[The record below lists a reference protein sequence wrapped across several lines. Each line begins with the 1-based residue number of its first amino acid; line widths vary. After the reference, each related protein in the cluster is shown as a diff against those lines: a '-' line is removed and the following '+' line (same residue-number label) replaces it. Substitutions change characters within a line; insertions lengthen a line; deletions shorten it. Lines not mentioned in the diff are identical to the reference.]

1 MSPTMVEHSG
11 LDIMC
16 LNKYCHSSSSSSSS
30 EQDKKV
36 FTKLKLSLSEDY
48 PRKNAE
54 ILSGQY
60 GTNVLLI
67 GAALMLAIAHHGPSV
82 KEEHLLSFVTCLM
95 LLQLIWMM
103 WYILLR
109 DRRKNTRTEK
119 DVHATTCWIR
129 GGLTLLALLSLIM
142 DAFRIGY
149 YVGYRSCVSAVLGVF
164 PVIHATHTV
173 AQVHFLWFHIKD
185 VIKSFE
191 TFERFGVIHAV
202 FTNLL
207 LWCNGVMSEAEHFL
221 NNHKRRLSALGYGNL
236 TIGFRRHT
244 VLLVLRPPPRPF
256 RHTSATTTTLPG
268 NPPLD
273 LADGFVPRLLP
284 PKVHSEPHCNCTT
297 STCSM
302 FSSSLLYLYPFNVE
316 YHIFVS
322 AMLFVMWKNIGR
334 TIELLSNK
342 KRLATKTQGLT
353 VGPILGLLAMASTIG
368 ILVVYITHVEESL
381 QTRQSAISMFYIYG
395 IVMLVSMCSAGASG
409 LLIYRADHV
418 PLDTS
423 KNPSRQLDTELLFGS
438 SIGSWLMSWCS
449 IVAVLG
455 TNSSPPYRWTNLIY
469 SLLIVLEKYI
479 QNIFVVESLYR
490 QQEDGQSE
498 DPELPVAPEIF
509 SVTSSLAPPYDGIIN
524 RAYDKPDRT
533 CVTMENDQ
541 KESGQVYRCP
551 RKPSDVALPAG
562 SKAKEPTNRKRQILK
577 NIAVFLIMCNIS
589 LWILPAFGCRPQ
601 YENGLEQETFGF
613 SVWTTV
619 LNFAIPLN
627 LFYRMHS
634 VASLF
639 EVFRRV

>member
-1 MSPTMVEHSG
+1 MVEHSG

-30 EQDKKV
+30 EHDKKI
-36 FTKLKLSLSEDY
+36 FTKLKLKLSADY
-48 PRKNAE
+48 PKKNAE
-54 ILSGQY
+54 FLSGQY
-60 GTNVLLI
+60 GTNLLLI
-67 GAALMLAIAHHGPSV
+67 GAALMLAITHHDPDV

-95 LLQLIWMM
+95 ILQLIWMM
-103 WYILLR
+103 WYILVR
-109 DRRKNTRTEK
+109 DRQKNSRTEK
-119 DVHATTCWIR
+119 DVHATTSWIR

-149 YVGYRSCVSAVLGVF
+149 YVGYQSCVSAVLGVY
-164 PVIHATHTV
+164 PVIHATHTI

-207 LWCNGVMSEAEHFL
+207 LWCTGVMSEAEHFL
-221 NNHKRRLSALGYGNL
+221 NNHMRRLSALGYENL
-236 TIGFRRHT
+236 TIEQ
-244 VLLVLRPPPRPF
+244 
-256 RHTSATTTTLPG
+256 
-268 NPPLD
+268 
-273 LADGFVPRLLP
+273 
-284 PKVHSEPHCNCTT
+284 SEPLCNCST

-302 FSSSLLYLYPFNVE
+302 FTTSLYYLYPFNIE

-334 TIELLSNK
+334 TIDLSSNW
-342 KRLATKTQGLT
+342 KRLATKTQGLS
-353 VGPILGLLAMASTIG
+353 VGPILGLLALASTIG
-368 ILVVYITHVEESL
+368 ILVVYITYVESL
-381 QTRQSAISMFYIYG
+381 KTRQSAISMFYIYG
-395 IVMLVSMCSAGASG
+395 IVMLVFMCLAGASG
-409 LLIYRADHV
+409 LLIYRADHM

-449 IVAVLG
+449 IVAVLSA
-455 TNSSPPYRWTNLIY
+455 NSSPPYLWTNFIY
-469 SLLIVLEKYI
+469 SLLIVLEKYM
-479 QNIFVVESLYR
+479 QNLFIIESLYR
-490 QQEDGQSE
+490 QQQDREREDS
-498 DPELPVAPEIF
+498 ELPPAPEIF
-509 SVTSSLAPPYDGIIN
+509 SVTSSLAPPYNGIIN
-524 RAYDKPDRT
+524 RAYETPDRA
-533 CVTMENDQ
+533 CVTMENEQ
-541 KESGQVYRCP
+541 EEGGPVYTCP
-551 RKPSDVALPAG
+551 RKPSEVPLPVRN
-562 SKAKEPTNRKRQILK
+562 KVEEPSNIKRQILK

-613 SVWTTV
+613 SIWTTV

>member
-1 MSPTMVEHSG
+1 MVEHTG

-16 LNKYCHSSSSSSSS
+16 LNKHCHSSSSSSSS
-30 EQDKKV
+30 EPDKKV
-36 FTKLKLSLSEDY
+36 FSKLKLSLSDY

-67 GAALMLAIAHHGPSV
+67 GAALMLAQGPSI
-82 KEEHLLSFVTCLM
+82 KQEHLLSFITGLM
-95 LLQLIWMM
+95 ILQLIWMM
-103 WYILLR
+103 WYILVR

-129 GGLTLLALLSLIM
+129 GGLTLLALLSLTM

-149 YVGYRSCVSAVLGVF
+149 YVGYRTCLSAVIGVY
-164 PVIHATHTV
+164 PVIHATHTI

-207 LWCNGVMSEAEHFL
+207 LWCNGVRAEAEHFL
-221 NNHKRRLSALGYGNL
+221 NNYMRRLSALGYENF
-236 TIGFRRHT
+236 TIE
-244 VLLVLRPPPRPF
+244 
-256 RHTSATTTTLPG
+256 
-268 NPPLD
+268 N
-273 LADGFVPRLLP
+273 
-284 PKVHSEPHCNCTT
+284 SEPLCNCTT
-297 STCSM
+297 STCTM
-302 FSSSLLYLYPFNVE
+302 FSSSLKYLFPFNIE

-334 TIELLSNK
+334 TIDLSSNH
-342 KRLATKTQGLT
+342 KRLATKTQGLIL
-353 VGPILGLLAMASTIG
+353 GPLLGLLALGSTIG
-368 ILVVYITHVEESL
+368 VLVVYITHLEDSL
-381 QTRQSAISMFYIYG
+381 QTRQSAITMFYIYG
-395 IVMLVSMCSAGASG
+395 IVMLVFMCSASLSG
-409 LLIYRADHV
+409 LLIYRADNM

-455 TNSSPPYRWTNLIY
+455 TNSSPSYRWTNFVY
-469 SLLIVLEKYI
+469 SLLVVLEKCI
-479 QNIFVVESLYR
+479 QNLFIIESLYR
-490 QQEDGQSE
+490 QPEDGARK
-498 DPELPVAPEIF
+498 DPELPAAPEIC
-509 SVTSSLAPPYDGIIN
+509 SVSSSLALPYNGIIN
-524 RAYDKPDRT
+524 QGYETPDMA
-533 CVTMENDQ
+533 CVTIENKQ
-541 KESGQVYRCP
+541 EESGQVYTCP
-551 RKPSDVALPAG
+551 TKPPDVPLPVG
-562 SKAKEPTNRKRQILK
+562 NKVVKPPKIKRQILK
-577 NIAVFLIMCNIS
+577 NIAIFLLMCNIS

-601 YENGLEQETFGF
+601 YDNGLEEQTFGF
-613 SVWTTV
+613 SIWITV

-634 VASLF
+634 VACLF
-639 EVFRRV
+639 EVFRQV

>member
-1 MSPTMVEHSG
+1 MVEHNG

-30 EQDKKV
+30 ENDKKT
-36 FTKLKLSLSEDY
+36 FTKLKESLSGEY
-48 PRKNAE
+48 PRKNGE
-54 ILSGQY
+54 ILSAQY

-82 KEEHLLSFVTCLM
+82 KEDHLLSFVTCLM
-95 LLQLIWMM
+95 ILQLIWMM
-103 WYILLR
+103 WYILVR
-109 DRRKNTRTEK
+109 DRQKNTRTDK
-119 DVHATTCWIR
+119 DVHASTCWIR

-149 YVGYRSCVSAVLGVF
+149 YVGYQSCVSAVLGVH
-164 PVIHATHTV
+164 PVIHATHTI

-236 TIGFRRHT
+236 TI
-244 VLLVLRPPPRPF
+244 
-256 RHTSATTTTLPG
+256 
-268 NPPLD
+268 
-273 LADGFVPRLLP
+273 
-284 PKVHSEPHCNCTT
+284 VHSEPCCNCTT

-302 FSSSLLYLYPFNVE
+302 FSGSLYYLYPFNIE

-334 TIELLSNK
+334 TIDLSSNK
-342 KRLATKTQGLT
+342 KRLATKTRGLT
-353 VGPILGLLAMASTIG
+353 FGPILGLVALASTIG
-368 ILVVYITHVEESL
+368 ILVVYITHVEESPKTL
-381 QTRQSAISMFYIYG
+381 QSAVSMFYIYG
-395 IVMLVSMCSAGASG
+395 IIMLVFMCSVGASG
-409 LLIYRADHV
+409 LLIYRANHM
-418 PLDTS
+418 PLDMS

-438 SIGSWLMSWCS
+438 SIGSWFMSWCS
-449 IVAVLG
+449 IIAVLG
-455 TNSSPPYRWTNLIY
+455 ANSSPPYRWTNLVY
-469 SLLIVLEKYI
+469 SLLVVVERYI
-479 QNIFVVESLYR
+479 QNIFIVESLYR
-490 QQEDGQSE
+490 QQEERERE

-509 SVTSSLAPPYDGIIN
+509 SVTSSLAPSYNGIFNRPYE
-524 RAYDKPDRT
+524 APDRT
-533 CVTMENDQ
+533 CVTLDNEQED
-541 KESGQVYRCP
+541 SGQVYRCSW
-551 RKPSDVALPAG
+551 KPSEVPQPMGHRLEEAP
-562 SKAKEPTNRKRQILK
+562 NIKRQILK
-577 NIAVFLIMCNIS
+577 NISVFLIMCNIS

-601 YENGLEQETFGF
+601 YDNGLEQETFGF
-613 SVWTTV
+613 TIWTTV
-619 LNFAIPLN
+619 LNFAVPLE

>member
-1 MSPTMVEHSG
+1 MVEHSG

-30 EQDKKV
+30 EHDKKI
-36 FTKLKLSLSEDY
+36 FTKLKFNLTADY
-48 PRKNAE
+48 PKKNAE

-82 KEEHLLSFVTCLM
+82 KEEHLLSFITCLM
-95 LLQLIWMM
+95 ILQLIWMM
-103 WYILLR
+103 WYILIR
-109 DRRKNTRTEK
+109 DRQKNLQTEK

-149 YVGYRSCVSAVLGVF
+149 YVGYQSCVSSVLGVY
-164 PVIHATHTV
+164 PVIHATHTI

-185 VIKSFE
+185 VIKNFE

-236 TIGFRRHT
+236 TI
-244 VLLVLRPPPRPF
+244 
-256 RHTSATTTTLPG
+256 
-268 NPPLD
+268 
-273 LADGFVPRLLP
+273 
-284 PKVHSEPHCNCTT
+284 VHSEPHCNCTT
-297 STCSM
+297 SACSM
-302 FSSSLLYLYPFNVE
+302 FSNSLYYLYPFNIE

-334 TIELLSNK
+334 AIDLSSNR
-342 KRLATKTQGLT
+342 KRPATKTHGLIL
-353 VGPILGLLAMASTIG
+353 GPILGLVALASTIG
-368 ILVVYITHVEESL
+368 VLVVYIIHVEESL
-381 QTRQSAISMFYIYG
+381 KTRQSAISMFYCYG
-395 IVMLVSMCSAGASG
+395 IVMLVFMCSAGTSG
-409 LLIYRADHV
+409 LLIYRADRM
-418 PLDTS
+418 PMDTT

-438 SIGSWLMSWCS
+438 SVGSWLMSWCS
-449 IVAVLG
+449 VVAVLG
-455 TNSSPPYRWTNLIY
+455 SNSSPPYRWTNLIY
-469 SLLIVLEKYI
+469 SLLIVLEKYV
-479 QNIFVVESLYR
+479 QNLFIIESLYR
-490 QQEDGQSE
+490 QRDDGE
-498 DPELPVAPEIF
+498 RDDPELPAAPEIF
-509 SVTSSLAPPYDGIIN
+509 SVTSSLAPPYNGIIN
-524 RAYDKPDRT
+524 RAYETPDRA
-533 CVTMENDQ
+533 CVTMENEQ
-541 KESGQVYRCP
+541 EESGQVYRCP
-551 RKPSDVALPAG
+551 RKPSEVPLPVG
-562 SKAKEPTNRKRQILK
+562 NKVVEPPSMKRQILK

-601 YENGLEQETFGF
+601 YDNGLEQEMFGF
-613 SVWTTV
+613 SIWTTV
-619 LNFAIPLN
+619 LNFAVPMN

>member
-1 MSPTMVEHSG
+1 MVEHSG

-16 LNKYCHSSSSSSSS
+16 LNKYRHSSSSSSSS
-30 EQDKKV
+30 EQEKKI
-36 FTKLKLSLSEDY
+36 FTKLKLNLSGDY
-48 PRKNAE
+48 PKKNAE

-60 GTNVLLI
+60 GANLLLI
-67 GAALMLAIAHHGPSV
+67 GAALMLAIANHGPSV
-82 KEEHLLSFVTCLM
+82 QEEHLLSFVTGLM
-95 LLQLIWMM
+95 ILQLIWMM
-103 WYILLR
+103 WYILVR
-109 DRRKNTRTEK
+109 DRRTNTRTER

-149 YVGYRSCVSAVLGVF
+149 YVGYQSCVSAVLGVY
-164 PVIHATHTV
+164 PVIHATHTI
-173 AQVHFLWFHIKD
+173 AQVYFLWFHIKD

-207 LWCNGVMSEAEHFL
+207 LWSNGVMSEAEHFL
-221 NNHKRRLSALGYGNL
+221 NNHMRRLSALGYRNL
-236 TIGFRRHT
+236 TI
-244 VLLVLRPPPRPF
+244 
-256 RHTSATTTTLPG
+256 
-268 NPPLD
+268 D
-273 LADGFVPRLLP
+273 
-284 PKVHSEPHCNCTT
+284 HSEPSCNCTT

-302 FSSSLLYLYPFNVE
+302 FSSTLSYLYPFNIE

-334 TIELLSNK
+334 TIDLSSNR
-342 KRLATKTQGLT
+342 KRLTTKTQSLT
-353 VGPILGLLAMASTIG
+353 LGPILGLLALASTIG
-368 ILVVYITHVEESL
+368 ILVVYITNVEQSL

-395 IVMLVSMCSAGASG
+395 IVMLVFMCSAGASG
-409 LLIYRADHV
+409 LLIYRADHM

-469 SLLIVLEKYI
+469 SLLIVLEKYV
-479 QNIFVVESLYR
+479 QNLFIIESLYR
-490 QQEDGQSE
+490 QQEDGERE
-498 DPELPVAPEIF
+498 DPELPAAPKIF

-524 RAYDKPDRT
+524 RAYETPDRT
-533 CVTMENDQ
+533 CVTMENEQ
-541 KESGQVYRCP
+541 EESGQVYSCP
-551 RKPSDVALPAG
+551 RKPSEVPLPVG
-562 SKAKEPTNRKRQILK
+562 NKVVETLNVKRQILK

-601 YENGLEQETFGF
+601 YDNGLEQETYGF
-613 SVWTTV
+613 NIWTTV
-619 LNFAIPLN
+619 LNFAVPLN
-627 LFYRMHS
+627 LFYRMHA